1 MVSSMK
7 AAAYKKIKQ
16 SPMQNPIIRAD
27 FPVYE
32 DVKQL
37 PVFKFNRF
45 LSCVLGV
52 SILISVVSYSM
63 VIAKENA
70 IIAYHNQANDVNY
83 DNIELQN
90 KVDYARSF
98 YNVNEKIAKVS
109 FLKKPDKV
117 LEVKAITPAPVVVSS
132 TDKVEVQP
140 ISGY

>member
-7 AAAYKKIKQ
+7 TAAYKKVKQ

-37 PVFKFNRF
+37 PVFKFNRL

-52 SILISVVSYSM
+52 SILISIVSYSM

-70 IIAYHNQANDVNY
+70 IIAYHNKANDVNY

-90 KVDYARSF
+90 KVDSARSF
-98 YNVNEKIAKVS
+98 YNVNEKITKIN

-117 LEVKAITPAPVVVSS
+117 LEVKAITPSPVVVNKS
-132 TDKVEVQP
+132 DKVEVQP

>member
-1 MVSSMK
+1 MVSSIK
-7 AAAYKKIKQ
+7 AAAYKKVKQ

-45 LSCVLGV
+45 LSCVLV
-52 SILISVVSYSM
+52 LSVFVSVVSYSM

-70 IIAYHNQANDVNY
+70 IVAYHNKANEVNY
-83 DNIELQN
+83 DNIELKN
-90 KVDYARSF
+90 KVDYAKSF
-98 YNVNEKIAKVS
+98 YNVNNKVTKIN
-109 FLKKPDKV
+109 FLRKADKV
-117 LEVKAITPAPVVVSS
+117 LEVKAIASNPVVVNNS
-132 TDKVEVQP
+132 DKVEVQP

>member
-1 MVSSMK
+1 MVLSIK
-7 AAAYKKIKQ
+7 AATYEKHKQ

-27 FPVYE
+27 FPIYE

-45 LSCVLGV
+45 LSCLLGV
-52 SILISVVSYSM
+52 SILVSVVSYSF
-63 VIAKENA
+63 VIAKENSL
-70 IIAYHNQANDVNY
+70 IAYHNKANDVNY

-98 YNVNEKIAKVS
+98 YNVNEKIAKIN

-117 LEVKAITPAPVVVSS
+117 LEVKAVPPTPVIVSNS
-132 TDKVEVQP
+132 DKVEIQA

>member
-1 MVSSMK
+1 MVSSIK
-7 AAAYKKIKQ
+7 SAAYKKAKQ
-16 SPMQNPIIRAD
+16 SPMHNPIIRAD

-32 DVKQL
+32 DVRQL

-70 IIAYHNQANDVNY
+70 IIAYHNKANDVNY

-98 YNVNEKIAKVS
+98 YNVNDKITKIH
-109 FLKKPDKV
+109 FLTKAEKV
-117 LEVKAITPAPVVVSS
+117 LEVKAVTTNPVIVNKSE
-132 TDKVEVQP
+132 KVEVQP

>member
-16 SPMQNPIIRAD
+16 SPMHNPIIRAE
-27 FPVYE
+27 FPIYE
-32 DVKQL
+32 DVRQL

-45 LSCVLGV
+45 LSCVLGI

-70 IIAYHNQANDVNY
+70 IIAYHNKANDVNY

-98 YNVNEKIAKVS
+98 YNVNEKISKIS

-117 LEVKAITPAPVVVSS
+117 IEVKAITPNPVVVKS
-132 TDKVEVQP
+132 DKVEVQP

>member
-1 MVSSMK
+1 MVSSIK
-7 AAAYKKIKQ
+7 NVAYKKAKQ

-32 DVKQL
+32 DVRQL

-52 SILISVVSYSM
+52 SVLISVVSYSM

-70 IIAYHNQANDVNY
+70 IISYHNKANEVNF

-90 KVDYARSF
+90 RVDYARSF
-98 YNVNEKIAKVS
+98 YNVNEKITKIN

-117 LEVKAITPAPVVVSS
+117 LEVKAVTPNPVIVSKS
-132 TDKVEVQP
+132 DKVEIQP